1 MKVQILNPYS
11 LHESSKAPKKDKQ
24 RPNLSLVSNA
34 IKTQKKKKRKKKSTL
49 SIKSLSPSSI
59 SKQKTKAEKK
69 RKKKRKKED
78 IINKISNKANETLG
92 RMDDS
97 W

>member
-24 RPNLSLVSNA
+24 RPNLALVSNV
-34 IKTQKKKKRKKKSTL
+34 IKNPGKK
-49 SIKSLSPSSI
+49 
-59 SKQKTKAEKK
+59 E
-69 RKKKRKKED
+69 KRKKE
-78 IINKISNKANETLG
+78 INFINKPTLALFNLKTKNQGKKEKKAINKISNKANGTLG

-97 W
+97 R

>member
-34 IKTQKKKKRKKKSTL
+34 IKTQKKKRKKKSTL